1 MTSSPPDPDSRR
13 DSRRN
18 EEPIA
23 VIVAL
28 LSMGGIFLWS
38 VNQKQ
43 PGFDLFS
50 LGKPAV
56 TASPT
61 VSPTISPT
69 IAPSASVPVA
79 PSPIATPT
87 AGTNGLNVTPA
98 SPSVAPARPVP
109 LVLPGATVQ
118 PEASGAAPVPAP
130 APTQTA
136 GVRFSDVAPDYWAT
150 PFIVA
155 LSQRGIIRGFED
167 STFLPNKPVTRAE
180 FAAMLQKAFE
190 DQPKL
195 RQSLDFKD
203 LPATYWARPAID
215 ETFQTGF
222 LNGYPDNVFLP
233 NQEIPKVQALTALA
247 NGLKLKTAGVPSE
260 VLKSYQDAAQIPPY
274 AVDRVAAATE
284 AGMVVNYP
292 DRGKLNPNQVIT
304 RADAAALIYQALV
317 SAGKAEKIPSNY
329 IVPR

>member
-28 LSMGGIFLWS
+28 LSMGGIFWWS

-50 LGKPAV
+50 LGQPAV

-61 VSPTISPT
+61 VVPT
-69 IAPSASVPVA
+69 IAPSASGTA
-79 PSPIATPT
+79 PSPIASPSTG
-87 AGTNGLNVTPA
+87 ANGLTITPP
-98 SPSVAPARPVP
+98 SPSVDPARPVP
-109 LVLPGATVQ
+109 LVLPGATAQ
-118 PEASGAAPVPAP
+118 PEASGTAPVPAP
-130 APTQTA
+130 APTATKA
-136 GVRFSDVAPDYWAT
+136 AVRFSDVAPDYWAS
-150 PFIVA
+150 PFITA

-190 DQPKL
+190 EQPKL

-215 ETFQTGF
+215 ETIQTGF
-222 LNGYPDNVFLP
+222 LNGYPDNIFLP

-247 NGLKLKTAGVPSE
+247 NGLKLKNAGVSSE

-274 AVDRVAAATE
+274 AVEKVSAATE